1 MENQNIDAVTF
12 DYLQNEYFNFNEKLK
27 FFSELKE
34 GDKIYN
40 YNDEIFI
47 DKNSYYQGLMRLIRG
62 ENKYQTMNYLYNMQH
77 NYFKFLK
84 EIIEF
89 LENNTINYDIEE
101 FIVCIKDLNK
111 VILDGLEVLTN
122 TYIEFEDIINYRE
135 EMFKKFNLFNFTLKT
150 FINNKQS
157 FNDN

>member
-1 MENQNIDAVTF
+1 MENQNIDTVTF

-62 ENKYQTMNYLYNMQH
+62 ENKYQTMNYLYNMQN

-89 LENNTINYDIEE
+89 LENNTISYNIEE

-150 FINNKQS
+150 FIDNK
-157 FNDN
+157 

>member
-12 DYLQNEYFNFNEKLK
+12 DYLQKEYFNFNEKLS
-27 FFSELKE
+27 FFSKLEE

-62 ENKYQTMNYLYNMQH
+62 ENKYQTMNYLYNMQN

-89 LENNTINYDIEE
+89 LENNTINYEIEE

-122 TYIEFEDIINYRE
+122 TYIDFEDIINYRE

-150 FINNKQS
+150 FIDNK
-157 FNDN
+157 